1 VACQQGHYHEAGRY
15 QEQALTLFR
24 EIGERAGE
32 AEALNGLGD
41 VLLATGQAERARAH
55 YAAAL
60 VLASQIGDK
69 HEQARARAGLDNPA
83 CATDLQ
89 VRLAMA

>member
-1 VACQQGHYHEAGRY
+1 MNRY
-15 QEQALTLFR
+15 
-24 EIGERAGE
+24 RAGE

-41 VLLATGQAERARAH
+41 ALLAAGQAAQARAH

-69 HEQARARAGLDNPA
+69 HEQARARAELDSRA
-83 CATDLQ
+83 CAADPQ
-89 VRLAMA
+89 VRPAMA